1 MPAKKTETVHQLA
14 ASPKTVHL
22 GHFSSDLK
30 PALVIDPGDLVVI
43 ETFGALSPEGFE
55 AAGLA
60 PDLIPQ
66 ALRDIFR
73 EVEERGPGP
82 HTLTGPIFIRDAQ
95 PGDMLEV
102 HLHAIKPTR
111 TYGYNMIVRGKGAL
125 PEEFPYDSTRL
136 LWIDIDRMTSEIAPG
151 VLVPLR
157 PFFGTMGVA
166 PPPPMGRVSSMP
178 PGVHGGNL
186 DNKELIPGTILY
198 LPVHVKGALFSV
210 GDAHAVQ
217 GDGEVDLTGLETA
230 AQGTFQFFL
239 RKNGNLAW
247 PRAET
252 PTHFILMG
260 FDPDLDVA
268 VQMAI
273 REVIHFLGE
282 KMGLNREDAYRVAS
296 LAADLRVTQ
305 VVDGVK
311 GIHAML
317 PKAIFSRGK

>member
-1 MPAKKTETVHQLA
+1 MSAKKPQTVHRLA
-14 ASPKTVHL
+14 AGPKTVHL
-22 GHFSSDLK
+22 GHFSSDLE

-43 ETFGALSPEGFE
+43 DTLGGLAPDQLE

-60 PDLIPQ
+60 PDLIPES
-66 ALRDIFR
+66 LRDIFR
-73 EVEERGPGP
+73 EVKERGPGP
-82 HTLTGPIFIRDAQ
+82 HILTGPVFIRDAQ
-95 PGDMLEV
+95 PGDILEV
-102 HLHAIKPTR
+102 HLHAVKLTSS
-111 TYGYNMIVRGKGAL
+111 YGYSLIRPGKGAL
-125 PEEFPYDSTRL
+125 PEDFPYDSTRIL
-136 LWIDIDRMTSEIAPG
+136 RIDVDGMTSEVAPG

-157 PFFGTMGVA
+157 PFFGNLGVA
-166 PPPPMGRVSSMP
+166 PPPAMGRVSSMP
-178 PGVHGGNL
+178 PGIHGGNM

-198 LPVHVKGALFSV
+198 LPVHVKGALFSA

-217 GDGEVDLTGLETA
+217 GDGEVSLTGLETA

-239 RKNGNLAW
+239 RKKGKMTW

-268 VQMAI
+268 VQMAV
-273 REVIHFLGE
+273 REVIDFLGE
-282 KMGLNREDAYRVAS
+282 RMNLSREDAYRIAS
-296 LAADLRVTQ
+296 LTSDLRVTQ

-317 PKAIFSRGK
+317 PKAIFSRTE